1 MEITRGDIWWAS
13 LPDPVGS
20 GPGYRRPVLVV
31 QNDAFNRS
39 RLGTVVVVALS
50 SNIRLVDAPGN
61 VLIPARSSGLP
72 RDSIANVTQV
82 VTVDREMLSEHV
94 RTVPPALQRQID
106 EGLRLALA
114 L

>member
-1 MEITRGDIWWAS
+1 MTRGDIWWAS

-106 EGLRLALA
+106 EGLRLALD

>member
-1 MEITRGDIWWAS
+1 M
-13 LPDPVGS
+13 
-20 GPGYRRPVLVV
+20 

-106 EGLRLALA
+106 EGLRLALD

>member
-13 LPDPVGS
+13 LPDPDGS

-106 EGLRLALA
+106 EGLRLALD

>member
-106 EGLRLALA
+106 EGLRLALD